1 MVTAKDSYYSY
12 YFNILYNRLCDMF
25 KFNGVPPNIDISFLN
40 RCLFIDGLAC
50 FFKHN
55 NELVALNTA
64 LGGEPDI
71 YYRPKN
77 AIIANP
83 VIGSKNLI
91 IDKDCVV
98 MYNSTADKLIQNTY
112 DTKIKSIPPIYGLLD
127 KTADLMAECAISI
140 LIGQKNTRLTALI
153 SAPTQATKTSA
164 EIVLKDIYEGKAFKV
179 VSDSIVDNIKVFPI
193 ATKTDTLI
201 QLKEMLQFF
210 LSSFYHSIG
219 VDSNMNYKRERLT
232 TTEINADSE
241 PLLINIIDMLSQRE
255 CACEKINKMFDTS
268 ISVEISGEWRECNDE
283 PTTDT
288 DSDGA
293 TADTVQQPDSN

>member
-1 MVTAKDSYYSY
+1 MTTPKNSYYSY

-25 KFNGVPPNIDISFLN
+25 KFNGVPPNIDMAFLN
-40 RCLFIDGLAC
+40 RCLFIDGLVC

-55 NELVALNTA
+55 GELIALNTA

-83 VIGSKNLI
+83 VIGSKNLV
-91 IDKDCVV
+91 IDKDCIV

-112 DTKIKSIPPIYGLLD
+112 DTKIKSVPPIYGLLD

-193 ATKTDTLI
+193 STKTDTLI

-219 VDSNMNYKRERLT
+219 IDSNMNYKRERLT
-232 TTEINADSE
+232 TTEIDADSE
-241 PLLINIIDMLSQRE
+241 PLLINILDMLHQRE
-255 CACEKINKMFDTS
+255 LACENINNMFDTNV
-268 ISVEISGEWRECNDE
+268 SVEISEEWRVGNNE

-288 DSDGA
+288 DGDSV
-293 TADTVQQPDSN
+293 TSNIVQQYSDN